1 MSQNNNEF
9 NNMIN
14 KVSQNKSHEYNN
26 ILVPQ
31 LPSWNRIKENIKLKI
46 EDKCNNFIKKYS
58 IIKYIKKKLN
68 LI

>member
-26 ILVPQ
+26 ILVQ
-31 LPSWNRIKENIKLKI
+31 
-46 EDKCNNFIKKYS
+46 
-58 IIKYIKKKLN
+58 
-68 LI
+68 